1 MRRLKRKIES
11 GVELALTQPIFL
23 DRLDLLY
30 NKTKEL
36 PIPILPGIMPI
47 FSLKHA
53 ETVSQFGGIIIPD
66 YVKERMAQAGD
77 KRKAKTEAAIE
88 IAGDVARRVK
98 ELGFPGIYLISSFNR
113 FDVIAGVIER
123 MNGGE

>member
-1 MRRLKRKIES
+1 
-11 GVELALTQPIFL
+11 
-23 DRLDLLY
+23 
-30 NKTKEL
+30 
-36 PIPILPGIMPI
+36 
-47 FSLKHA
+47 
-53 ETVSQFGGIIIPD
+53 
-66 YVKERMAQAGD
+66 MAQAGD
-77 KRKAKTEAAIE
+77 NRQAKTEAAIE